1 VGFQAHWLPLPPM
14 SRRIDI
20 ELTSSLNDGTW
31 TWRAAGARQPRGV
44 LDGSILP
51 GDAKV
56 GDELKVEVDQELEGL
71 TVLSVVSGR
80 EKQDRDLLALLP
92 SERDFQPV
100 IETRAK
106 RERGERPRR
115 DDGDR
120 RPRRDRD
127 SGPGGPRGAG
137 DRPRRDAAGAR
148 DGDRPARDG
157 AGRGAG
163 RGDAGRGEGRGQPR
177 GGGDRRREPSERRGP
192 SFTPPPEIPQRPK
205 PKRLRPGKANR
216 TAVLADLPAEQR
228 PIAELALQ
236 GINAVRQRLREENER
251 AVAEGRATMPE
262 ASVMKLAEDLL
273 PRLRVAEWR
282 DRAEAAKAQADE
294 LDLRDLRSVVTA
306 AGDPIVVRDETTRAL
321 ADELRQVLVT
331 KQEQELQFWYG
342 DIDAALAVGRVIRAL
357 RLSSQP
363 PKAGVPFPSDI
374 AQRLVDSTNASLAPM
389 DTPDRWVAMLEAAA
403 FSPVRLS
410 VRPAR
415 IPDVVSDELKAT
427 VTRLGPAL
435 PQVAA
440 MFEIEVDPKASMPK
454 PLRPTPRPGKA
465 KPADGKPSGPKQR
478 EGKQGDR
485 PTGGDRGP
493 RKPRPDASQTAA
505 AATET
510 DPQLATAADAAV
522 DAPPASVEHAQ
533 PVNTPDL
540 DSVSATAEPAP
551 DAQQATGQP
560 TTEAEAEPGGAAAPQ
575 SGADAPAQQPSTESD
590 PATEAE
596 GEPIGDPAPES
607 EAAAPAQQP
616 STESEA
622 TPVTDIQ
629 PPSEPD
635 PATEAEGEPGADP
648 APESAADTASQ
659 QPSTESEATP
669 VTDTQPPSEP
679 DPATEPQPLSES
691 RPELVAP
698 PETAG
703 DPQPQ
708 AQPEPATEPRP
719 LSDSEP
725 GPAAEPGG
733 SAASDPPPDVS
744 TEAPGDS
751 DLADATPTDDAT

>member
-1 VGFQAHWLPLPPM
+1 MVCFSAHWLPLPTM

-51 GDAKV
+51 ADAKV
-56 GDELKVEVDQELEGL
+56 GDELKVEVEQELEGL

-80 EKQDRDLLALLP
+80 EKQERDLLALLP
-92 SERDFQPV
+92 AEREFQPV

-127 SGPGGPRGAG
+127 GAPGGHRGGPGGG
-137 DRPRRDAAGAR
+137 DRPRRDSAGAGA
-148 DGDRPARDG
+148 GDRPARDG
-157 AGRGAG
+157 AGRGPG
-163 RGDAGRGEGRGQPR
+163 RSEGPRGEGRGEGRGQSR
-177 GGGDRRREPSERRGP
+177 GSGDRRREPSERRGP

-306 AGDPIVVRDETTRAL
+306 AADPIVVRDETTRAL
-321 ADELRQVLVT
+321 ADELRQVLAT

-363 PKAGVPFPSDI
+363 PKAGVPFPADI

-389 DTPDRWVAMLEAAA
+389 DAPDRWAAMLEAAA

-440 MFEIEVDPKASMPK
+440 MFEIEVKPKASMPK
-454 PLRPTPRPGKA
+454 PLRPTARTTK
-465 KPADGKPSGPKQR
+465 GKPGDTKPGDPKSR
-478 EGKQGDR
+478 DGKQGDGKQGDGR
-485 PTGGDRGP
+485 GEGKGDRPP
-493 RKPRPDASQTAA
+493 RGERVARQPKP
-505 AATET
+505 
-510 DPQLATAADAAV
+510 
-522 DAPPASVEHAQ
+522 
-533 PVNTPDL
+533 N
-540 DSVSATAEPAP
+540 
-551 DAQQATGQP
+551 
-560 TTEAEAEPGGAAAPQ
+560 
-575 SGADAPAQQPSTESD
+575 APATTP
-590 PATEAE
+590 
-596 GEPIGDPAPES
+596 
-607 EAAAPAQQP
+607 
-616 STESEA
+616 EA
-622 TPVTDIQ
+622 T
-629 PPSEPD
+629 
-635 PATEAEGEPGADP
+635 
-648 APESAADTASQ
+648 
-659 QPSTESEATP
+659 
-669 VTDTQPPSEP
+669 
-679 DPATEPQPLSES
+679 
-691 RPELVAP
+691 
-698 PETAG
+698 
-703 DPQPQ
+703 
-708 AQPEPATEPRP
+708 
-719 LSDSEP
+719 
-725 GPAAEPGG
+725 PAAEP
-733 SAASDPPPDVS
+733 V
-744 TEAPGDS
+744 
-751 DLADATPTDDAT
+751 